1 MMGREGSVGIGAKS
15 IVASKYLST
24 ANRCRPHQ
32 TLAYL
37 AWSRMMKTMVA
48 CFLGLA
54 ALAML
59 LAGGGSPAYAD
70 ALKAVPPASPILASG
85 ADTNGVAR
93 TDELHCVLYSN
104 GADNCIVNVQPG
116 AAGQQ
121 STTVGEIDPSA
132 AEQPPAVRFV
142 DAIAVDV
149 VQTVTIAAP
158 GLNAGDR
165 EGKAR
170 TAPMPVPATKLAL
183 DLDAKAGAL
192 ELPASQ
198 SADAIVVAIVLSV
211 SVAAPGQS
219 ARDGGE
225 AASVGLLSA
234 AAAPHS
240 VFRSKATVHHNAE

>member
-1 MMGREGSVGIGAKS
+1 
-15 IVASKYLST
+15 
-24 ANRCRPHQ
+24 
-32 TLAYL
+32 
-37 AWSRMMKTMVA
+37 MKTMVA

-59 LAGGGSPAYAD
+59 LAGDGSPAYAD
-70 ALKAVPPASPILASG
+70 ALEAEPPASPILASG
-85 ADTNGVAR
+85 ADGVERA
-93 TDELHCVLYSN
+93 DELHCVLYSN
-104 GADNCIVNVQPG
+104 GADDCIVNVQPV
-116 AAGQQ
+116 AADQQ
-121 STTVGEIDPSA
+121 STTVGEIDPSP

-142 DAIAVDV
+142 DAIPVDV

-165 EGKAR
+165 EGKAH

-183 DLDAKAGAL
+183 DLDAKATTGAVV
-192 ELPASQ
+192 LPAGQ

-234 AAAPHS
+234 AAAPLS
-240 VFRSKATVHHNAE
+240 VFQSKATVHDNEE

>member
-1 MMGREGSVGIGAKS
+1 
-15 IVASKYLST
+15 
-24 ANRCRPHQ
+24 
-32 TLAYL
+32 
-37 AWSRMMKTMVA
+37 MMKTMVA

-70 ALKAVPPASPILASG
+70 ALEADPPASPILASG
-85 ADTNGVAR
+85 ADTNGVER
-93 TDELHCVLYSN
+93 IDELHCVLYSN

-116 AAGQQ
+116 AGDQQ

-142 DAIAVDV
+142 DAIPVDV

-170 TAPMPVPATKLAL
+170 TTPMPVPATKLAS
-183 DLDAKAGAL
+183 DLDAKATTGAVV
-192 ELPASQ
+192 LPAGQ

-211 SVAAPGQS
+211 SVAAPGQG

-234 AAAPHS
+234 AAAPLS

>member
-1 MMGREGSVGIGAKS
+1 
-15 IVASKYLST
+15 
-24 ANRCRPHQ
+24 
-32 TLAYL
+32 
-37 AWSRMMKTMVA
+37 MMKTMVA

-59 LAGGGSPAYAD
+59 LAGGGSPAYALEAD
-70 ALKAVPPASPILASG
+70 PPASPILASG
-85 ADTNGVAR
+85 ADTNGVER

-116 AAGQQ
+116 AADQQ

-132 AEQPPAVRFV
+132 GEQPPPVRFV
-142 DAIAVDV
+142 DAIPVDV

-170 TAPMPVPATKLAL
+170 TAPMPVPATKLAS
-183 DLDAKAGAL
+183 DLDAKATTGAVV
-192 ELPASQ
+192 LPAGQ

-211 SVAAPGQS
+211 SVAAPGQG

-234 AAAPHS
+234 AAAPLS
-240 VFRSKATVHHNAE
+240 VFRSKATVHDNAE